1 MCYREARLVEGDE
14 VSEGAERYKVQRVD
28 QAPRPSALRHAW
40 ATLIEA
46 TS

>member
-14 VSEGAERYKVQRVD
+14 VSEGAERYKVQRVN
-28 QAPRPSALRHAW
+28 QARHAW
-40 ATLIEA
+40 ATLIKA